1 MKNIGCILLAAG
13 AGARFGGGKLN
24 ALLDGRPVI
33 EYILEALS
41 KAPFGR
47 RVIVAAN
54 EHMLHTAREYGFDGI
69 VNGCPD
75 LGVSLSIR
83 LGLELMA
90 GSDAC
95 MFCVADQPLLK
106 PKTLSGML
114 AAYEPGTI
122 LVPAHKDQSGN
133 PVIYPEILYDELK
146 CLAGEESGKTVA
158 CRHESL
164 LRTFHVADASQ
175 LDDIDT
181 REDLIAMEARL
192 VHPDAR

>member
-24 ALLDGRPVI
+24 AILNGKPLI
-33 EYILEALS
+33 EYILDSLGE
-41 KAPFGR
+41 APFGR

-54 EHMLHTAREYGFDGI
+54 EHMLCTAHEFGFTGI

-83 LGLELMA
+83 LGLELMD
-90 GSDAC
+90 GTDAC

-114 AAYEPGTI
+114 DAYEPGTI
-122 LVPAHKDQSGN
+122 LVSAHKDQSGN
-133 PVIYPEILYDELK
+133 PVIYP
-146 CLAGEESGKTVA
+146 
-158 CRHESL
+158 
-164 LRTFHVADASQ
+164 
-175 LDDIDT
+175 
-181 REDLIAMEARL
+181 
-192 VHPDAR
+192 

>member
-13 AGARFGGGKLN
+13 AGARFGGGKLG
-24 ALLDGRPVI
+24 ALLNGRPVI
-33 EYILEALS
+33 EYILDSLHG
-41 KAPFGR
+41 APFSR

-54 EHMLHTAREYGFDGI
+54 EHMLQTAMEFGFTGI

-83 LGLELMA
+83 LGLELVD
-90 GSDAC
+90 GTDAC

-106 PKTLSGML
+106 PKTLAGML
-114 AAYEPGTI
+114 DTYETGTI
-122 LVPAHKDQSGN
+122 LVSAHKDQSGN
-133 PVIYPEILYDELK
+133 PVIYPEFLYGELMS
-146 CLAGEESGKTVA
+146 LDGEESGKTVA

>member
-33 EYILEALS
+33 EYILNSLRE
-41 KAPFGR
+41 APFCR

-54 EHMLHTAREYGFDGI
+54 EHMLHTACEYGFTGVI
-69 VNGCPD
+69 NTCPD

-90 GSDAC
+90 GTDAC
-95 MFCVADQPLLK
+95 MFCVADQPMLK

-114 AAYEPGTI
+114 AAYEPGTV
-122 LVPAHKDQSGN
+122 LMSAHKHQSGN
-133 PVIYPEILYDELK
+133 PVIYPDILYGELMS
-146 CLAGEESGKTVA
+146 LAGEESGKTVA

-181 REDLIAMEARL
+181 REDLIAMEARIA
-192 VHPDAR
+192 HPDVR

>member
-13 AGARFGGGKLN
+13 AGARFGGGKLGAILN
-24 ALLDGRPVI
+24 GRPVV
-33 EYILEALS
+33 EYILDSLRET
-41 KAPFGR
+41 PFGR
-47 RVIVAAN
+47 RIIVAAS
-54 EHMLHTAREYGFDGI
+54 ESMLRTARGFGVDGV
-69 VNGCPD
+69 VNACPD

-83 LGLELMA
+83 LGLTLMD
-90 GSDAC
+90 GTDAC

-106 PKTLSGML
+106 NKTLSGML

-122 LVPAHKDQSGN
+122 LLAAHKDQSGN
-133 PVIYPEILYDELK
+133 PVIYPASLYGELSS
-146 CLAGEESGKTVA
+146 LTGEESGKTVA

-175 LDDIDT
+175 LCDIDT

-192 VHPDAR
+192 VPPDAR

>member
-1 MKNIGCILLAAG
+1 MNNIGCILLAAG

-24 ALLDGRPVI
+24 ALLGGRPVV
-33 EYILEALS
+33 EYILDSLRG
-41 KAPFGR
+41 APFGR

-54 EHMLHTAREYGFDGI
+54 EHMLNTARQFGFDGV
-69 VNGCPD
+69 VNACPD

-83 LGLELMA
+83 LGLELM
-90 GSDAC
+90 GGTDAC

-114 AAYEPGTI
+114 AAFEPGTI
-122 LVPAHKDQSGN
+122 LVSAHKDQSGN
-133 PVIYPEILYDELK
+133 PVIYPEFLYGELK

-181 REDLIAMEARL
+181 REDLIAMETRL
-192 VHPDAR
+192 VRPDAR

>member
-24 ALLDGRPVI
+24 ALLNGRPVV
-33 EYILEALS
+33 EYILDSLR
-41 KAPFGR
+41 KAAFSR
-47 RVIVAAN
+47 RVIVAAS
-54 EHMLHTAREYGFDGI
+54 EYMLHTAHEFGFGGV
-69 VNGCPD
+69 VNACPD

-83 LGLELMA
+83 LGLELMD
-90 GSDAC
+90 GTDAC

-106 PKTLSGML
+106 PKTLSGLL

-122 LVPAHKDQSGN
+122 LMCAHKDQSGN
-133 PVIYPEILYDELK
+133 PVIYPEILYSELK
-146 CLAGEESGKTVA
+146 GLAGDESGKTVA

-192 VHPDAR
+192 DPSDVR